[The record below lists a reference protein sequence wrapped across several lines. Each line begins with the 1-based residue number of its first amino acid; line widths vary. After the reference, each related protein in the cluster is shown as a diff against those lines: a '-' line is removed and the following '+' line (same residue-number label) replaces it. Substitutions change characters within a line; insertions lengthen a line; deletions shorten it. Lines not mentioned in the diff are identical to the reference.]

1 MVHAMLQLRP
11 SASGASSSALCAL
24 PEAAAAARCAAVKRQ
39 VGLLEDQRLVPL
51 AQQLEFERKGHIC
64 VRGLLSPSEA
74 AMAAPDLLAAADRS
88 MLQALRHRVEVLCP
102 GADPLSVNDVRAAEK
117 LLQRKAVDKVG
128 FLQIFNLHRTCPTA
142 HRLATSQRLAGAA
155 AALLG
160 VNKVKLYQDCL
171 FLKQPGFGATNWHS
185 DLNMVPLDTSS
196 FLTVWLPLR
205 DLTAQDSSL
214 LFATGSHRDFAL
226 PYWKN
231 NEGMMDLQSRGY
243 PLETYSR
250 LKLGDAYVQ
259 VSLAGF

>member
-1 MVHAMLQLRP
+1 MLLLRP
-11 SASGASSSALCAL
+11 SASGSSSSALCAL
-24 PEAAAAARCAAVKRQ
+24 PEAAAAARRAAGKRQ

-51 AQQLEFERKGHIC
+51 AQQLEFERKGHTC
-64 VRGLLSPSEA
+64 LRGLLSPGEA
-74 AMAAPDLLAAADRS
+74 AMVAPDLLAAADRS

-102 GADPLSVNDVRAAEK
+102 GADPLSVNDVKAAEK
-117 LLQRKAVDKVG
+117 LLQREAVDKVG
-128 FLQIFNLHRTCPTA
+128 FLQIFNLHRTCPSA
-142 HRLATSQRLAGAA
+142 HQLAMSQRLAGAA

-160 VNKVKLYQDCL
+160 VNKVRLYQDCL

-196 FLTVWLPLR
+196 FLTIWLPLR

-250 LKLGDAYVQ
+250 LKLGDAYV
-259 VSLAGF
+259 